1 MITKRRKPSK
11 FDVRNFLFTIQE
23 NKKLKNLLYF
33 KKNRPGTLNTEVAG
47 PYSVSE
53 INLRVFFNILFNRNN
68 RF

>member
-33 KKNRPGTLNTEVAG
+33 KKNRPGTLNTEVLG

-53 INLRVFFNILFNRNN
+53 IN
-68 RF
+68 